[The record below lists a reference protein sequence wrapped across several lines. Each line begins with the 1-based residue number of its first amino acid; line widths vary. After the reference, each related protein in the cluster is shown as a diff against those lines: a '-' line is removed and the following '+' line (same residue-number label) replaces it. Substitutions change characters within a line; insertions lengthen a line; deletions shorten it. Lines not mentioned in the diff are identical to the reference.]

1 MSLLVRAI
9 VALAGLYLLKSF
21 LNRNKFPAP
30 LPPGPKPKPIIGN
43 LRDLPSPDKPDWLHW
58 YKHKELYG
66 PISSIRVFGE
76 TLIILNDARLA
87 VELLEKRS
95 VIYSDRPSGHFTKMA
110 GFGNVVTTQNNNDYR
125 VRAQRKLFH
134 QQIGSNA
141 SVARF
146 NPIQEAE
153 VGRFLVRV
161 LDNPGDLRDHIRK
174 EAGAIILKLA
184 YGYTVEPHGSD
195 PLVDLVNRAM
205 ASFTESILP
214 GIWLVDFIPSL
225 KHLPTWFPGATFA
238 RAAEAFQEDARAWGS
253 QPYEFVRQQM
263 SQNNYT
269 PSYVSGLVEKN
280 GFPEPGSRE
289 ENVVKWSASAIYG
302 GGSDTA
308 SPTRPTISTMGALFL
323 AMALYPDMQRKAQEE
338 IDRVVGTSRLPGYAD
353 RDNLPYINAMVKEA
367 LRWHSVLPMGVAH
380 ASMEDDMCE
389 GYFIPKGSQILP
401 NQWAF
406 THDPTVYPDP
416 MAFKP
421 ERFLAYGD
429 HVPERDP
436 HLLAFGFG
444 RRVCPGRT
452 LADSNI
458 YLSLVQSLAV
468 FRITKPIKD
477 GKEVDLRLE
486 LLPGLLSH
494 VAPYE
499 VDIKPRSPQHE
510 ALIRAV
516 EAKYPWEEG
525 HAEELSQVKW

>member
-1 MSLLVRAI
+1 MSLLMRAI
-9 VALAGLYLLKSF
+9 VALAGFYFLKSF
-21 LNRNKFPAP
+21 LTRKKLPAP
-30 LPPGPKPKPIIGN
+30 LPPGPKPSPFIGN
-43 LRDLPSPDKPDWLHW
+43 LRDLPSPGEHDWLHW

-66 PISSIRVFGE
+66 PISSVTVFGE
-76 TLIILNDARLA
+76 TLIILNDAQLA

-95 VIYSDRPSGHFTKMA
+95 VIYSDRPSGHFTEMA
-110 GFGNVVTTQNNNDYR
+110 GFGDVLTTKNNNDYR
-125 VRAQRKLFH
+125 VRAQRKLFR

-153 VGRFLVRV
+153 VGRFLIRV

-184 YGYTVEPHGSD
+184 YGYTVEPHGQD

-205 ASFTESILP
+205 GDFTESLLP
-214 GIWLVDFIPSL
+214 GTWIVDFVPLL
-225 KHLPTWFPGATFA
+225 KHLPIWFPGATFLRTA
-238 RAAEAFQEDARAWGS
+238 RAFREVARAWGS

-263 SQNNYT
+263 SQKKHA
-269 PSYVSGLVEKN
+269 PSYLSGLVEKD

-289 ENVVKWSASAIYG
+289 ENVIKWSAAAIFG
-302 GGSDTA
+302 GGSDT
-308 SPTRPTISTMGALFL
+308 TISTMGALFL
-323 AMALYPDMQRKAQEE
+323 AMALYPDVQRKAQEE
-338 IDRVVGTSRLPGYAD
+338 IDRVVGTGRLPGYAD
-353 RDNLPYINAMVKEA
+353 RDNLPYIDAMVKEA

-380 ASMEDDMCE
+380 ASMEEDMCG

-421 ERFLAYGD
+421 ERFLASES

-436 HLLAFGFG
+436 RLLAFGFG

-468 FRITKPIKD
+468 FRIKKPIKD
-477 GKEVDLRLE
+477 GKEVEVKLE
-486 LLPGLLSH
+486 VLPGLLSH

-499 VDIKPRSPQHE
+499 LEIKPRSQQHE

-516 EAKYPWEEG
+516 EAKYPWEKG